1 MTEASVFAPTRV
13 PSVPSQRCKSRRSTS
28 VRGPHILAR
37 LQDEHVSTQTET
49 NAAHTAA
56 AAPIYPL
63 TGPPTFGGAD
73 EHGSVKAV

>member
-1 MTEASVFAPTRV
+1 
-13 PSVPSQRCKSRRSTS
+13 
-28 VRGPHILAR
+28 LAR

-73 EHGSVKAV
+73 EHGNVKAV